1 MKFLKP
7 KFWDN
12 DQISLYSIF
21 LLPVSLLMQIIN
33 FVRRLMVKSHKFSIP
48 IICVGNIYLGG
59 TGKTPLCSEL
69 FSILKNLNKNTVFI
83 RKKYDSFQDEINL
96 LRQMLKQVGP
106 VYEKSKRINALDEAI
121 QNKFEVAVLDDGFQ
135 DFSVEKDLSIVC
147 FNEKQWIGNGFI
159 IPSGPLR
166 EGLSA
171 LTRANCVII
180 NGKKNINIEN
190 KILKNNKLIK
200 IFYSKYKPQ
209 NISDFKNRKII
220 CFAVIGNPINF
231 FDLLK
236 KNEINVLEQTSFP
249 DHHNYSKT
257 ELDIL
262 IKKAKENNATLLTTE
277 KDYLRIEEK
286 YRGNINCLKIKI
298 EIENKNEFIEE
309 IKKII

>member
-21 LLPVSLLMQIIN
+21 LLPVSLLIQIIN

-69 FSILKNLNKNTVFI
+69 FSILKNLNKNAVFI

-96 LRQMLKQVGP
+96 LKQIGP
-106 VYEKSKRINALDEAI
+106 VYEKSKRINALNEAV

-135 DFSVEKDLSIVC
+135 DFSVKKDLSIVC

-190 KILKNNKLIK
+190 QILKNNKLVK

-209 NISDFKNRKII
+209 NISEFKNRKII
-220 CFAVIGNPINF
+220 CFAGIGNPINF

-236 KNEINVLEQTSFP
+236 KNEINVLEQASFP

-257 ELDIL
+257 ELNNL
-262 IKKAKENNATLLTTE
+262 IRKAKENDATLLTTE

>member
-69 FSILKNLNKNTVFI
+69 FSILKNLNKNAVFI

-96 LRQMLKQVGP
+96 LKQIGP

-209 NISDFKNRKII
+209 NISGFKNRKII
-220 CFAVIGNPINF
+220 CFAGIGNPINF

-249 DHHNYSKT
+249 DHHNYSKA

>member
-69 FSILKNLNKNTVFI
+69 FSILKNLNKNAVFI

-96 LRQMLKQVGP
+96 LKQIGP

-220 CFAVIGNPINF
+220 CFAGIGNPINF

-286 YRGNINCLKIKI
+286 YRGNINCLKIKV